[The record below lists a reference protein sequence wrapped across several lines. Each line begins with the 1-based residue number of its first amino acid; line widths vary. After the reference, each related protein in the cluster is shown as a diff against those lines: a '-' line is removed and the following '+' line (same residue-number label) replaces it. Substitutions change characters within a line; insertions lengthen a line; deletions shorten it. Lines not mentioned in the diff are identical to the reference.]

1 MGVIEYEPHE
11 GLFAK
16 LRRFFSGGTA
26 DAPLSGEGAAVDA
39 PAGSA
44 EGRDESFGRNGTRR
58 VSSGSTTWSAPPLS
72 QEEQALVAKGDRPRA
87 SALYRDRTGVAD
99 WQAVRVVEAQ
109 ARWFE
114 DMAGQA
120 AEPVSAP
127 DSHSP
132 APSALNPP
140 DCLPGLN
147 EEEIRLIDSGRVIG
161 AVASFRRRTGCSLA
175 DAKAA
180 VDSYRGV

>member
-1 MGVIEYEPHE
+1 MIEYEPHE

-16 LRRFFSGGTA
+16 LRRFFSGGAA

-72 QEEQALVAKGDRPRA
+72 QEERALVAKGNRPRA

-114 DMAGQA
+114 DMAGQE
-120 AEPVSAP
+120 EPASAP

-147 EEEIRLIDSGRVIG
+147 EEEIRLIDSGRLIG

>member
-26 DAPLSGEGAAVDA
+26 DAPLSGEGAAAGA

-72 QEEQALVAKGDRPRA
+72 QEERALVAKGNLPRA

-120 AEPVSAP
+120 AEPASAP

-140 DCLPGLN
+140 GCLPGLN
-147 EEEIRLIDSGRVIG
+147 EEEIRLIDSGRLIG

>member
-72 QEEQALVAKGDRPRA
+72 QEEQALVAKGDRPAPRPCTGTA
-87 SALYRDRTGVAD
+87 REWPIGRPSGSSKRRPGGSRTWSARR
-99 WQAVRVVEAQ
+99 Q
-109 ARWFE
+109 
-114 DMAGQA
+114 
-120 AEPVSAP
+120 S
-127 DSHSP
+127 
-132 APSALNPP
+132 
-140 DCLPGLN
+140 LP
-147 EEEIRLIDSGRVIG
+147 
-161 AVASFRRRTGCSLA
+161 RRRIRTIL
-175 DAKAA
+175 
-180 VDSYRGV
+180 RHPR